1 MLSVTIYDN
10 LPIRDGD
17 GTTLMERRCGS
28 SPLPSDITSRTNKI
42 ELVFVS
48 NNAVTSTG
56 WSVNWTGASGLYQL
70 ISMYDDKIT
79 S

>member
-42 ELVFVS
+42 ELDFVS
-48 NNAVTSTG
+48 DNAVTSTG
-56 WSVNWTGASGLYQL
+56 WSVNWIGASGFYQL
-70 ISMYDDKIT
+70 IYMYDNKII